1 MQQDML
7 EQAQSAYFLAL
18 VFGQW
23 FNLFLTKHR
32 YKYPHGWDIFKNP
45 YTYVGMFTSGAIA
58 CSVVFIPGIQEAFQT
73 ESIWA
78 LALAPPAA
86 TGILLVAYEYPR
98 RYYYFKYR
106 HIKPVVK

>member
-1 MQQDML
+1 MG
-7 EQAQSAYFLAL
+7 L
-18 VFGQW
+18 VLGQW

-45 YTYVGMFTSGAIA
+45 TTYIGMFTSGAIA

-73 ESIWA
+73 EAIKA
-78 LALAPPAA
+78 LSLTPPAA

-98 RYYYFKYR
+98 RFYYFKYKK
-106 HIKPVVK
+106 IKPGLK